1 MASSSA
7 GEEFGDLLGRYLTE
21 TRTSV
26 RRLEA
31 LSGVSRRTME
41 NWLHGPVR
49 RPRHWEPVLR
59 VAHALHLPAADTD
72 ALLRAAGLP
81 PLSALRVSGLSRAQL
96 ELMMRWAAPPPDAP
110 LPPGYLPPPLT
121 PFVGRAG
128 ELAELVAALGA
139 SGVRLMTLSGE
150 GGSGK
155 TRLALQAAGA
165 LRPAFPDGV
174 WLVELDALSDP
185 ALIPSA
191 VASALGLVEDK
202 NRPPLDASVD
212 FLAGRRALLL
222 LDNCEHL
229 VAAAADTAG
238 RLLRRCPRL
247 LILATSRERLGVP
260 GETVW
265 LVPAMTLP
273 PPDVTDPAELAQY
286 DAVRLFVARAAVA
299 LPGFALTPDNAA
311 AVARV
316 CRRLDGIPLAL
327 ELAAARVRR
336 LRVEQIAARLDDR
349 FALLA
354 GGDRTAT
361 PRQQTLRGLIDWSHD
376 LLPPRE
382 QRLLRRLSV
391 FAGGFTPAVAEAI
404 CDPEGEGDVPE
415 ALEMLADK
423 SLVATARAAGSE
435 ARYSLH
441 ETIRHYGREKL
452 RDAGETAAMQ
462 ARHAAWYTQLLEDA
476 LPRTDYD
483 DTWFERL
490 PWLEAEYDNWRAVLN
505 RGLGAGAVDAAWGV
519 RVAARLAPFW
529 LMHGRLIEGRLH
541 MQAALDRADAAP
553 PAVRAALTLWMATLM
568 IREWEPQGT
577 ALAARGVA
585 LFRQLD
591 DPTGVAWGLIV
602 LSLSDLNAREAA
614 AAQLAEALALAEAAG
629 DDCLR
634 MGAHYVLARLALRA
648 GSFDEAAAHGE
659 RALAL
664 ARITGN
670 RLREPYLLRV
680 LGVVASWHGDSPR
693 ARSRF
698 DEALALARELHV
710 QGWMQAHILN
720 SLGEDARRH
729 GDPDGALAHY
739 RAALDVATRIGDR
752 FLIMGEQL
760 NIGLVLVR
768 DGDAAEGEALL
779 RRNLRD
785 HAQIGLINSNV
796 VWNLWGLAVAATRRG
811 DPEQAA
817 RIYGGAARLSETTGF
832 AVAPV
837 DRALY
842 EADMAAARA
851 ALGEA
856 AFAAAWAEGAALGWE
871 AVTTADGPLTTD
883 H

>member
-41 NWLHGPVR
+41 NWLYGPAR

-96 ELMMRWAAPPPDAP
+96 DLMGRWAAPQPPAAP
-110 LPPGYLPPPLT
+110 LPPGNLPAPLT

-128 ELAELVAALGA
+128 ELAELVAVVGA
-139 SGVRLMTLSGE
+139 PGARLVTLSGE

-202 NRPPLDASVD
+202 SRPPLDAPID

-247 LILATSRERLGVP
+247 LILATSREHLGVP
-260 GETVW
+260 GEAVW
-265 LVPAMTLP
+265 QVPAMTLP
-273 PPDVTDPAELAQY
+273 PPDATDPVELARY
-286 DAVRLFVARAAVA
+286 DAVRLFVERAAVA

-311 AVARV
+311 AVAQV

-336 LRVEQIAARLDDR
+336 LRVEQIVARLDDR
-349 FALLA
+349 FALLV
-354 GGDRTAT
+354 GGDRTTT

-376 LLPPRE
+376 LLSPPE

-391 FAGGFTPAVAEAI
+391 FAGGFTPAAAGAI
-404 CDPEGEGDVPE
+404 CNSEGENDVLDT
-415 ALEMLADK
+415 LEMLADK
-423 SLVATARAAGSE
+423 SLVAASRAVGHE

-452 RDAGETAAMQ
+452 RDAGETATTQ
-462 ARHAAWYTQLLEDA
+462 ARHAAYYTQLLEDA
-476 LPRTDYD
+476 LPGADYD
-483 DTWFERL
+483 DRWFERL
-490 PWLEAEYDNWRAVLN
+490 AWLEAEYGNWRAVLN
-505 RGLGAGAVDAAWGV
+505 RALGAGAIDAAWGV

-568 IREWEPQGT
+568 TREWEPEGT

-585 LFRQLD
+585 LFRRLD

-602 LSLSDLNAREAA
+602 LSLSDLNAREAGA
-614 AAQLAEALALAEAAG
+614 VQLAEALSLAEAAG

-648 GSFDEAAAHGE
+648 GASNAVTHAEL
-659 RALAL
+659 ALAL
-664 ARITGN
+664 ARAAGN
-670 RLREPYLLRV
+670 RLWEPYLLRV
-680 LGVVASWHGDSPR
+680 LGVVASWQGDSPR
-693 ARSRF
+693 AMACF
-698 DEALALARELHV
+698 EEALALARELGV
-710 QGWMQAHILN
+710 QGWVQAHILN
-720 SLGEDARRH
+720 SMGEDARRR
-729 GDPDGALAHY
+729 GDFDGALAHY

-752 FLIMGEQL
+752 FLTMGEQL
-760 NIGLVLVR
+760 NVGLVLVR
-768 DGDAAEGEALL
+768 AGDAAEGEALL
-779 RRNLRD
+779 RRDLRD
-785 HAQIGLINSNV
+785 RMGIGLIDSNV

-811 DPEQAA
+811 DPRRAA
-817 RIYGGAARLSETTGF
+817 RLYGGAARLSESTGF
-832 AVAPV
+832 AIAPV

-842 EADMAAARA
+842 EADVAATRA

-856 AFAAAWAEGAALGWE
+856 AFAAAWAEGEAKAREALFAFALGE
-871 AVTTADGPLTTD
+871 
-883 H
+883 

>member
-1 MASSSA
+1 MTSSSA

-26 RRLEA
+26 RRLEH
-31 LSGVSRRTME
+31 LSGVPRRTLE

-96 ELMMRWAAPPPDAP
+96 DLMMRWAAPTPDAP
-110 LPPGYLPPPLT
+110 HPPGNLPAPLT

-128 ELAELVAALGA
+128 ELAELLTALGA
-139 SGVRLMTLSGE
+139 SGARLVTLTGE

-155 TRLALQAAGA
+155 TRLALQAADA
-165 LRPAFPDGV
+165 LRPAFPDGM
-174 WLVELDALSDP
+174 WLVELDALDDP
-185 ALIPSA
+185 ALVPSA

-202 NRPPLDASVD
+202 KRPPLDAPVD

-229 VAAAADTAG
+229 VAAAATNAG
-238 RLLRRCPRL
+238 QLLRRCPRL

-265 LVPAMTLP
+265 QVPAMALP
-273 PPDVTDPAELAQY
+273 PADTTDPAELAHY

-299 LPGFALTPDNAA
+299 LPSFALTPDNAA
-311 AVARV
+311 AVAQV
-316 CRRLDGIPLAL
+316 CCHLDGIPLAL

-376 LLPPRE
+376 LLSPPE
-382 QRLLRRLSV
+382 QRLLRRLAV
-391 FAGGFTPAVAEAI
+391 FAGGFTPAAAEAT
-404 CDPEGEGDVPE
+404 CDFEGEGGILDTLD
-415 ALEMLADK
+415 ALADK
-423 SLVATARAAGSE
+423 SLVAAARAAGSE

-462 ARHAAWYTQLLEDA
+462 AHHAAHYTRLLEDA

-483 DTWFERL
+483 DRWFERL
-490 PWLEAEYDNWRAVLN
+490 AWLEAEYGNWSAVLN
-505 RGLGAGAVDAAWGV
+505 HALGTGTVDAAWGV

-529 LMHGRLIEGRLH
+529 LMHGRLIQGRLH
-541 MQAALDRADAAP
+541 LQAALDRADAAP

-568 IREWEPQGT
+568 VREWEPQGT
-577 ALAARGVA
+577 ALAAQGVA
-585 LFRQLD
+585 LFRDLD

-614 AAQLAEALALAEAAG
+614 AAQLAEALALAEAAS

-648 GSFDEAAAHGE
+648 GSFDEAATHGE
-659 RALAL
+659 WALAL
-664 ARITGN
+664 ARATGN

-680 LGVVASWHGDSPR
+680 LGVIASWHGDSLR
-693 ARSRF
+693 ARNRF

-729 GDPDGALAHY
+729 GDFHGALAHY
-739 RAALDVATRIGDR
+739 RAALEIATRIGDR
-752 FLIMGEQL
+752 FLMMGEQL
-760 NIGLVLVR
+760 NAGLVLVR
-768 DGDAAEGEALL
+768 MGDGAEGEALL

-785 HAQIGLINSNV
+785 HAQIGLIDSNV
-796 VWNLWGLAVAATRRG
+796 IWNLWGLAVAATRRG
-811 DPEQAA
+811 DPRQAA
-817 RIYGGAARLSETTGF
+817 RLFGGAARLSETTGF
-832 AVAPV
+832 AVAPA

-842 EADMAAARA
+842 EADIAAARA
-851 ALGEA
+851 ALGDA
-856 AFAAAWAEGAALGWE
+856 AFAAAWAEGEAAGWE
-871 AVTTADGPLTTD
+871 EIRN
-883 H
+883 

>member
-21 TRTSV
+21 ARTSV

-96 ELMMRWAAPPPDAP
+96 ELMMRWAAPQSPDAP
-110 LPPGYLPPPLT
+110 LPPGNLPAPLT
-121 PFVGRAG
+121 PFVGRDG

-139 SGVRLMTLSGE
+139 SGARLVTLSGE

-165 LRPAFPDGV
+165 LRAAFPDGA

-185 ALIPSA
+185 SLIPSA
-191 VASALGLVEDK
+191 VASALGLVEDR
-202 NRPPLDASVD
+202 NRPSLDAPID

-229 VAAAADTAG
+229 VAAAADTAHQ
-238 RLLRRCPRL
+238 LLRRCPRL
-247 LILATSRERLGVP
+247 LILATSRERLGVS

-273 PPDVTDPAELAQY
+273 PPDATDPAELAQY

-311 AVARV
+311 AVAQV

-349 FALLA
+349 FTLLT

-376 LLPPRE
+376 LLPPHE

-391 FAGGFTPAVAEAI
+391 FAGGFTPAAAEAI
-404 CDPEGEGDVPE
+404 CDPEGEGGVPD

-423 SLVATARAAGSE
+423 SLVVAARAAGSE

-452 RDAGETAAMQ
+452 RDAGETADMQ
-462 ARHAAWYTQLLEDA
+462 TRHAAYYTQLLEDA

-483 DTWFERL
+483 DRWFERL
-490 PWLEAEYDNWRAVLN
+490 AWLEAEHGNWSAMLN
-505 RGLGAGAVDAAWGV
+505 RALGAGTIDAAWGV

-541 MQAALDRADAAP
+541 MQAALDRAGAAP
-553 PAVRAALTLWMATLM
+553 PAIRAALTLWMATLM
-568 IREWEPQGT
+568 IREWEPRGK

-602 LSLSDLNAREAA
+602 LSLSDLNARET
-614 AAQLAEALALAEAAG
+614 AAQPAEALALAEAAG

-648 GSFDEAAAHGE
+648 GSFDEAATNGE

-664 ARITGN
+664 ARATGN

-680 LGVVASWHGDSPR
+680 LGVIASWHGDSPR

-698 DEALALARELHV
+698 DEALALTRELHV

-729 GDPDGALAHY
+729 GDFDGALAHY
-739 RAALDVATRIGDR
+739 RAALEMATRIGDR
-752 FLIMGEQL
+752 FLMMGEQL
-760 NIGLVLVR
+760 NMGLVLVR

-779 RRNLRD
+779 RRNLRE
-785 HAQIGLINSNV
+785 HARIGLINSNI

-817 RIYGGAARLSETTGF
+817 RLYGGAARLSETTGF
-832 AVAPV
+832 AVAPA

-842 EADMAAARA
+842 ETDIAATQT
-851 ALGEA
+851 ALGDT
-856 AFAAAWAEGAALGWE
+856 AFAAAWAEGEALGWE
-871 AVTTADGPLTTD
+871 EMTTTDPLT